1 MATTSTPQERLF
13 VVQQAYLVA
22 YDGHEADLQEATTS
36 AQVKTILANLD
47 ALEMAYY
54 EVGVSALTATGKNVE
69 DAYKAAVL
77 ATKKIKTAYDEAQDL
92 ASKLRLGAKL
102 VDAIGAL
109 MVLL

>member
-13 VVQQAYLVA
+13 VVQQAYRVA
-22 YDGHEADLQEATTS
+22 YAGHEADLREATTS
-36 AQVKTILANLD
+36 AQVKKILANLD

-54 EVGVSALTATGKNVE
+54 EAGVSALTATGQNVE

-77 ATKKIKTAYDEAQDL
+77 ATKKIKAAYDEAQDL

-109 MVLL
+109 MLLL

>member
-13 VVQQAYLVA
+13 VVQQAYRVA
-22 YDGHEADLQEATTS
+22 YDGHEADLREATTS
-36 AQVKTILANLD
+36 AQVKKILANLD

-54 EVGVSALTATGKNVE
+54 EAGVSALTATGQDVE

-77 ATKKIKTAYDEAQDL
+77 ATKKIKAAYDEAQDL